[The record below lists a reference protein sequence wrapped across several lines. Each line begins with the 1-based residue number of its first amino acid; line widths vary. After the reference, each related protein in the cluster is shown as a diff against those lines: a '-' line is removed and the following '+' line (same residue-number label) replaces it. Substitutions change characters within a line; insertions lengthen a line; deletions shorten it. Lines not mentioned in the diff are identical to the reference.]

1 MKKLFLAIPI
11 LFFSISSFA
20 QNSVQTVDGVKGTG
34 YVGLGDTSKITR
46 VPVKAPQAEL
56 PAKFDWADTPGVLP
70 EVRNQGSCGSC
81 WAFAITGAMES
92 ALVLQNKS
100 EMLDLSEQH
109 MVSCDKYS
117 YGCNGGFM
125 SSADFVVR
133 NGLTEET
140 SFPYTARN
148 TRCKSGLPVKAKAVK
163 YVLIDKP
170 NTTKIKTALIEKGP
184 LFVTVMAGGSGW
196 SGSTDR
202 VTTCRKRGTTNHM
215 VIITGYDEK
224 GWIMR
229 NSWGKKW
236 GKGGYAHVGFNCDL
250 IGQEAGWVETK

>member
-1 MKKLFLAIPI
+1 MKKLFLAI
-11 LFFSISSFA
+11 LFSTSAFG
-20 QNSVQTVDGVKGTG
+20 QNLVETVDGIKGTG
-34 YVGLGDTSKITR
+34 YFGLGDKSKITY

-81 WAFAITGAMES
+81 WAFAITGALES
-92 ALVLQNKS
+92 AQVIQKTGP
-100 EMLDLSEQH
+100 MMDLSEQH

-133 NGLTEET
+133 NGLTDEA

-148 TRCKSGLPVKAKAVK
+148 SRCKSGLDVKAKAVK
-163 YVLIDKP
+163 YFLIDKP
-170 NTTKIKTALIEKGP
+170 NTTKIKTALIEHGP

-196 SGSTDR
+196 SGSTDK
-202 VTTCRKRGTTNHM
+202 VTTCRKRGSTNHM

-236 GKGGYAHVGFNCDL
+236 GKGGYATVGYNCDL